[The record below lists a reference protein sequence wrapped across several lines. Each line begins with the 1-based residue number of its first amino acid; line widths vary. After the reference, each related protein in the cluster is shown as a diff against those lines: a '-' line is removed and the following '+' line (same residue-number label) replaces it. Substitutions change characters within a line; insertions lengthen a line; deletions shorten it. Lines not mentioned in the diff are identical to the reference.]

1 MTDRF
6 DVVIIGTGHNALVCA
21 GYLAR
26 AGLEVVCLE
35 GRDRSGGMSGA
46 RTLGDGYHFP
56 GLSHVAYPVD
66 RAIRRDLELDRF
78 GYRAGAAVDTISL
91 GIERGHLRIGATSV
105 DGDGLPERDRQAY
118 PQFRRDY
125 QRFAKALQPLFE
137 NPPPRLKSMSRDDRR
152 GLAKLGWNVRIG
164 LGRESMYEF
173 LRVAGNNIRDVLD
186 ETFADDRLKGA
197 IAADA
202 VLGSAMGPRTPGT
215 VLTWLQRIHGSL
227 HGDMMIQ
234 GCGQGGLT
242 EALVQS
248 AQAAGV
254 AIRCGSPVERI
265 DTDNGRATGV
275 SLSTGETVAGRLVI
289 SGADPRSTFL
299 DLVGPAHLDAMFVNR
314 VRQIRGRGTVGKLHL
329 ALAGEPQFTG
339 IDESLLRNRI
349 VLAPSANF
357 VEHAFNHS
365 KYGESSAHPV
375 LEITIPSL
383 HEAGLAP
390 SGHHVMSVNVAF
402 LPFTQRG
409 DEGDEYRHELEE
421 RIISCLEQYAPGL
434 GSLIVDRELLTPR
447 DIEREYG
454 AVQGHWHHGELSMHQ
469 SFMMRPV
476 YGVAQ
481 YDTPI
486 EGLYL
491 CGAGTHPGGGVTGM
505 PGRNA
510 ARRVLAGEG
519 RA

>member
-6 DVVIIGTGHNALVCA
+6 DVVIIGAGHNALVCA

-35 GRDRSGGMSGA
+35 GRDRSGGMSGT

-56 GLSHVAYPVD
+56 GLAHVAFPAD

-78 GYRAGAAVDTISL
+78 GYAAGAGVDTISL
-91 GIERGHLRIGATSV
+91 GVERGHLRIGATSV
-105 DGDGLPERDRQAY
+105 DGDGLPERDRRAY
-118 PQFRRDY
+118 PQFRHDY
-125 QRFAKALQPLFE
+125 QRFAKAMQPLFE
-137 NPPPRLKSMSRDDRR
+137 NPPPRLKSMSGRDRR
-152 GLAKLGWNVRIG
+152 SLAKLGWNVRIG

-173 LRVAGNNIRDVLD
+173 LRVAGSNIRDVLD
-186 ETFADDRLKGA
+186 ETFVDNRLKGA

-215 VLTWLQRIHGSL
+215 VLTWLQRIYGSL
-227 HGDMMIQ
+227 NDDMMIQ
-234 GCGQGGLT
+234 GCARGGLI
-242 EALVQS
+242 EALVRS

-254 AIRCGSPVERI
+254 SIRCGSRVDRI
-265 DTDNGRATGV
+265 NTEDGRATGV

-289 SGADPRSTFL
+289 SGADPRATFL
-299 DLVGPAHLDAMFVNR
+299 DLVGPANLDAMFANR
-314 VRQIRGRGTVGKLHL
+314 VRQVRGRGTVGKLHL
-329 ALAGEPQFTG
+329 ALAGEPRFTG
-339 IDESLLRNRI
+339 VDQSLLGNRI

-365 KYGESSAHPV
+365 KYGESSEQPV

-383 HEAGLAP
+383 HETGLAP

-402 LPFTQRG
+402 LPYRQRADEDG
-409 DEGDEYRHELEE
+409 DYRHELEE

-434 GSLIVDRELLTPR
+434 GSLIVDRELLTPG
-447 DIEREYG
+447 DVEREYG

-476 YGVAQ
+476 HGAAQ
-481 YDTPI
+481 YETPI
-486 EGLYL
+486 DGLYL
-491 CGAGTHPGGGVTGM
+491 CGAGSHPGGGVTGM

-510 ARRVLAGEG
+510 ARRVLAGEA
-519 RA
+519 RT